1 METPITRWSSD
12 DRLTVIWRSSA
23 GLLPTLEHWTRI
35 NRYSSDASPIIK
47 VISRVPYSSLNI
59 SMPSTIYIL
68 LWMEDG
74 TGEHTPQ
81 HFLNSYSLSSYM
93 SHNYLKLLTICP
105 YELFK
110 MLNMFIS
117 IKFEHRVLVYQQRI
131 WLHVN
136 PLLRRLYF
144 YWCLSFH
151 LLAALLKNLFMYFNG
166 FLHIL
171 ILFYFFVFMHFVLF
185 WGLFHHRFDPVK
197 VLQRPTPKI

>member
-1 METPITRWSSD
+1 MI
-12 DRLTVIWRSSA
+12 IWRSSEDH
-23 GLLPTLEHWTRI
+23 LLGYSRPWNIGRGSTDTRQI
-35 NRYSSDASPIIK
+35 LVRYSSDTSPIIT
-47 VISRVPYSSLNI
+47 VISRVPNSSLNI

-68 LWMEDG
+68 LWMEDE

-81 HFLNSYSLSSYM
+81 HFLNSYSLSSYI
-93 SHNYLKLLTICP
+93 SHNYLKPLTLCP

-117 IKFEHRVLVYQQRI
+117 IKFEHRVLVYQQCI

-151 LLAALLKNLFMYFNG
+151 LLAALLKNLFMDFNV

-171 ILFYFFVFMHFVLF
+171 IYLFIYLYSYILYCFGVCIII
-185 WGLFHHRFDPVK
+185 GLIHAVK
-197 VLQRPTPKI
+197 VLQRPAPKI